1 MLHANNRKDS
11 EVIPSGSFQESSFRS
26 PASSCSQ
33 KGCPSWKI
41 KGSGVPR
48 SMPSK
53 VWLLPLAILWFK
65 LGCPFSSLLK
75 CTDYLLGWDFEQRP
89 IIRVASEWPPSG
101 CNSWTTVLTNRR
113 KKSIHKWKFYASP
126 LLSGASQVAPVV
138 KNPPANAGHERHRFD
153 PQVGGS
159 PGVGNGNAIQYSCL
173 ENPTDRG
180 AWWALVHTV
189 AESDITKATLA
200 RYFRPSFVQ
209 F

>member
-11 EVIPSGSFQESSFRS
+11 EVIPSGSFQESIFRS

-53 VWLLPLAILWFK
+53 VWLLPLAIFWFK

-113 KKSIHKWKFYASP
+113 KKSISQMKI
-126 LLSGASQVAPVV
+126 LCLSTFEWGFPGSTSGEESSCQCRARETQV
-138 KNPPANAGHERHRFD
+138 R
-153 PQVGGS
+153 S
-159 PGVGNGNAIQYSCL
+159 PGWRIPL
-173 ENPTDRG
+173 E
-180 AWWALVHTV
+180 
-189 AESDITKATLA
+189 
-200 RYFRPSFVQ
+200 
-209 F
+209 

>member
-11 EVIPSGSFQESSFRS
+11 EVIPSGSFQESIFRS

-33 KGCPSWKI
+33 RGCPSWKI
-41 KGSGVPR
+41 KGSGVPC

-53 VWLLPLAILWFK
+53 VWLLPLTILWFK

-101 CNSWTTVLTNRR
+101 CNRWTTVLTSLR

-138 KNPPANAGHERHRFD
+138 KNPPANEEHKRHRFD
-153 PQVGGS
+153 PRVGGS
-159 PGVGNGNAIQYSCL
+159 PWSRKWQRNSVFLPGKSH
-173 ENPTDRG
+173 RG
-180 AWWALVHTV
+180 KEGPGGLWFIRLQ
-189 AESDITKATLA
+189 SRILLKRL
-200 RYFRPSFVQ
+200 
-209 F
+209 